1 MSTPLVIKVKTA
13 SIPPSTV
20 GTWQDL
26 SGMIEQFTADIITP
40 AIDQDS
46 DISAQVSGI
55 PTSYARAN
63 LFKSALQSYGKSK
76 ESIDLN
82 MNAFYKML
90 SSEWR
95 GFIACIALDYS
106 RIKTEHVDLAY
117 SDGKD
122 LLSTANIYEPRGTFG
137 NMLFHR
143 KPLWCLREEDTDE
156 QHRGVPFIEIVKY
169 DGKVV
174 GATSPESLLFTS
186 CSYQI
191 KETENRPWVDFKTGK
206 FKDPLESSDLDQTQ
220 TLQLYAYVDYLIE
233 GLNND
238 GKSGINGLA
247 AYYSYLGQAL
257 APKYDNMLSNL
268 AAWRKE
274 IEAYA
279 EKKNFKLEAASVPPV
294 TLFHAPFDIAF
305 NYKDE
310 LYGLDGVLYASAQ
323 DHSVLFN
330 AKELLL
336 PDTAK
341 IARLIFKGPH
351 KNEPSQFPIYVL
363 TADKKNEPGEK
374 AYFALP
380 LSTLGIK
387 VFGKNIAALTEPLS
401 SKANVPSRLT
411 AIYDPDAEKDNLEVT
426 LHLELNDGRTKEMK
440 ATYTCGG
447 EVDGKSLILWPNFIS
462 KKWHRYFLYSELPH
476 NINLKDYPF
485 QALPF
490 VGEEWDNFEIISQAD
505 GQPLYLAK
513 DGHDV
518 DYDFTDKQGI
528 ARHVESSLHIVAN
541 SATADNPYKYEIYE
555 CNHPFK
561 GIKLNM
567 PNGDESGFLLI
578 KYTTTTECP
587 YIAQDKLGIQ
597 DNSLRGTTLGV
608 DFGST
613 NTSIAYL
620 DPLDQQAK
628 GIQFTNRRISLLR
641 AGEDNEDRAANEDH
655 LFFFQSYPL
664 LSNAI
669 KSTLTLHDSR
679 RITRD
684 INEAQ
689 EISKFEKEVKGG
701 FPCFSQNLPLA
712 PAAPTSRIIKLQ
724 TAECGLIEQTY
735 NMKWDDDDR
744 NIAYKKAYLRS
755 LLLQVYAELFTK
767 DLFPKRLKWS
777 YPSSMSESL
786 LRNYNTIWSS
796 LPAVNPLNDV
806 NNHKPVTVDPQYQLK
821 VSTFGYSLQNDS
833 NPSTT
838 SNGLGG
844 SFNGIGTNGIEGLGS
859 MNIEGL
865 GNNSFLGGLGTAQ
878 QPTFGNNAFLSNES
892 ANNLTAKK
900 EKHEIVLEKDDDSKP
915 FSYDPVKMVDEN
927 DFLSITEASAV
938 ANYLNVRADD
948 RDALTICFDIGGSTS
963 DISALCQ
970 LNTKEGARLTMIKQ
984 NSIHFAAQLVGMA
997 TKHCPR
1003 FQRVL
1008 LSTCEEFGLRIQGL
1022 NLGANRYSPET
1033 ASYYFEQMVDR
1044 LDATQL
1050 PFFYKKISSDCS
1062 ELLCADIYVTGLIT
1076 YYAGLLARK
1085 LIKQVRNSNECRWS
1099 GEKKPKVLITFA
1111 GKGARIMEWLGVAT
1125 NNGLATQ
1132 FYQAM
1137 FIKGLG
1143 QSDANTFISALEIAF
1158 PKSISD
1164 NVKFEVSKGLAME
1177 STTLMRPKE
1186 CEPVEV
1192 IGEEGFTIEN
1202 TMGETIRLDADNS
1215 ITADMMSCL
1224 GDKFYG
1230 NSSAGPRFQDFLGLF
1245 VQVAQQYFGLHFNM
1259 GQLQEILQ
1267 NMNLLTFIKERPEF
1281 LHAKRA
1287 EQFDYVSPILIL
1299 EGLKFYEDFLL
1310 KKLGNEL

>member
-1 MSTPLVIKVKTA
+1 MSSTPLVIKVKTA

-20 GTWQDL
+20 GSWQDL
-26 SGMIEQFTADIITP
+26 SGMIEQFTTDIITP
-40 AIDQDS
+40 AIQLDS

-55 PTSYARAN
+55 PTAYARAN
-63 LFKSALQSYGKSK
+63 LFKSALQSYGKSR

-82 MNAFYKML
+82 MNAFYQML

-122 LLSTANIYEPRGTFG
+122 ILSTANIYEPKGTFG
-137 NMLFHR
+137 NMLFER
-143 KPLWCLREEDTDE
+143 KPLWCLKDENTDE
-156 QHRGVPFIEIVKY
+156 QHRGVPFVEIIKY
-169 DGKVV
+169 DGQVV

-186 CSYQI
+186 CSYQV
-191 KETENRPWVDFKTGK
+191 KETANRPWIDYQTGK
-206 FKDPLESSDLDQTQ
+206 FKDPLEACDLDQTQ

-238 GKSGINGLA
+238 GKSGITGLA
-247 AYYSYLGQAL
+247 AYYSYLDSFL
-257 APKYDNMLSNL
+257 APKYDNILSNL
-268 AAWRKE
+268 SEWRKE
-274 IEAYA
+274 IKAYA
-279 EKKNFKLEAASVPPV
+279 EQKNFKLEAASVPPV

-310 LYGLDGVLYASAQ
+310 LFGLDGVLYASAQ
-323 DHSVLFN
+323 ERSVLFN

-351 KNEPSQFPIYVL
+351 KSEPDQFPVYVL
-363 TADKKNEPGEK
+363 AADKKNEPGEK

-380 LSTLGIK
+380 LSPLGIK
-387 VFGKNIAALTEPLS
+387 VFGKNIGALVSPLA

-411 AIYDPDAEKDNLEVT
+411 ATFDPDAERNNLEVT
-426 LHLELNDGRTKEMK
+426 LHLVLNDGKTKEMK
-440 ATYTCGG
+440 ATYTC
-447 EVDGKSLILWPNFIS
+447 EEEIDGRSLILWPNFIS

-476 NINLKDYPF
+476 NVNLKDYPF
-485 QALPF
+485 QAVPF
-490 VGEEWDNFEIISQAD
+490 VGEEWDNFDIISDKD
-505 GQPLYLAK
+505 GNPLYLAEN
-513 DGHDV
+513 GHDI
-518 DYDFTDKQGI
+518 DYDLIDRQGI
-528 ARHVESSLHIVAN
+528 ERHVESSLHIIAD

-561 GIKLNM
+561 GVKLNM
-567 PNGDESGFLLI
+567 PSGEESGFLLI
-578 KYTTTTECP
+578 RYTTTTECP

-597 DNSLRGTTLGV
+597 DNNLRGTTLGV

-641 AGEDNEDRAANEDH
+641 AGEENEERAANESQ
-655 LFFFQSYPL
+655 LFFFQSNPI

-679 RITRD
+679 RVTRD
-684 INEAQ
+684 INETQ

-701 FPCFSQNLPLA
+701 FPCFSLNLPLA
-712 PAAPTSRIIKLQ
+712 PVAPTPRIIKLQ

-744 NIAYKKAYLRS
+744 NIAYKKAFLRS

-777 YPSSMSESL
+777 YPSSMSESM
-786 LRNYNTIWSS
+786 LRNYNTIWSA
-796 LPAVNPLNDV
+796 LPTVNPLNDV
-806 NNHKPVTVDPQYQLK
+806 NNHKPVTTDPQYQLK
-821 VSTFGYSLQNDS
+821 VSTFGYSLQKETSTEPANNLGMGNNGNDA
-833 NPSTT
+833 
-838 SNGLGG
+838 LG
-844 SFNGIGTNGIEGLGS
+844 SLGIEGLSG
-859 MNIEGL
+859 
-865 GNNSFLGGLGTAQ
+865 NSFLGGFDSPQ
-878 QPTFGNNAFLSNES
+878 QPAFSNNGFLANETD
-892 ANNLTAKK
+892 NTLTAHQ
-900 EKHEIVLEKDDDSKP
+900 EKHEIVLEKDDDTKS
-915 FSYDPVKMVDEN
+915 FSFQPVKMVDES
-927 DFLSITEASAV
+927 DFQSMTEACAV
-938 ANYLNVRADD
+938 ANYLNVKADD
-948 RDALTICFDIGGSTS
+948 RDSLTICFDIGGSTS

-970 LNTKEGARLTMIKQ
+970 LNTNEGARLTMIKQ
-984 NSIHFAAQLVGMA
+984 NSIHFAAQLVGEA
-997 TKHCPR
+997 TRFCPR

-1022 NLGANRYSPET
+1022 NLGANRYSPDT

-1085 LIKQVRNSNECRWS
+1085 LIKQVRNSAECRWS
-1099 GEKKPKVLITFA
+1099 GDKKPKIQITFA
-1111 GKGARIMEWLGVAT
+1111 GKGARIMEWLGAAT
-1125 NNGLATQ
+1125 NSNLASQ

-1137 FIKGLG
+1137 FVKGLG
-1143 QSDANTFISALEIAF
+1143 QRDANTFISALEIAF
-1158 PKSISD
+1158 PKTISD

-1177 STTLMRPKE
+1177 STTLMRPKDNT
-1186 CEPVEV
+1186 PIEV

-1202 TMGETIRLDADNS
+1202 KQGDTLPLDADNS

-1230 NSSAGPRFQDFLGLF
+1230 SSSAGPRFKDFLGLYL
-1245 VQVAQQYFGLHFNM
+1245 QVVQQYFGLRFNM
-1259 GQLQEILQ
+1259 NQLQDMLQ
-1267 NMNLLTFIKERPEF
+1267 NMGLLSFIKERPEF
-1281 LHAKRA
+1281 LHARRA
-1287 EQFDYVSPILIL
+1287 EQFDYVSPILVL

-1310 KKLGNEL
+1310 KHIGNE